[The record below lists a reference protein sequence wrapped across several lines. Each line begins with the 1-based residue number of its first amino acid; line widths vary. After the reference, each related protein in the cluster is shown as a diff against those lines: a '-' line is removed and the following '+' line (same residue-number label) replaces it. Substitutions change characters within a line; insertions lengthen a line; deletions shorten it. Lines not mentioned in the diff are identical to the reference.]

1 MAKFANL
8 TFTSQGTQMLV
19 QAQNSHTLTFTCGK
33 LGSGVLAD
41 SDDISKFTDLK
52 SPKMT
57 LPIVSV
63 DDSNEEK
70 LVLTFDT
77 SNTELEEGFVSREIG
92 IFAKLDNGSETLY
105 AYSNA
110 GNNYDYIPSKDT
122 PSDENRL
129 VVNLVVSSSANI
141 SVQIDK
147 SIVYTHKSDVEEM
160 IATHDASD
168 TAHETRFKLFEK
180 IADFGN
186 DIIKKLALTTAIT
199 AITAL
204 ETGSWFGQLLK
215 MVLTASGVKYNIA
228 QNGYIC
234 FGSFFGGLI
243 LQWGVISVSTDNAQ
257 GPHQASQALP
267 MTASKFL
274 QGTAVYDY
282 PGAVSIPVAAI
293 SCNATAVTA
302 GAQLLPG
309 YTGNPLNIR
318 WIALF
323 K

>member
-1 MAKFANL
+1 MAKFPSL
-8 TFTSQGTQMLV
+8 TFTEQGLQMLV
-19 QAQNSHTLTFTCGK
+19 QAQNSHKLTVTSGK

-52 SPKMT
+52 APKMT
-57 LPIVSV
+57 LPITKV
-63 DDSNEEK
+63 DDSNPEK
-70 LVLTFDT
+70 IVLTFDT
-77 SNTELEEGFVSREIG
+77 SNSELEQGFVSREIG
-92 IFAKLDNGSETLY
+92 IFAKLDDGSETLY

-228 QNGYIC
+228 QNGYVC
-234 FGSFFGGLI
+234 LGSFFGGLI
-243 LQWGVISVSTDNAQ
+243 IQWGVVSVVTDNAQ
-257 GPHQASQALP
+257 GAHNASQALP
-267 MTASKFL
+267 LAANTFL
-274 QGTAVYDY
+274 QGVATYDF
-282 PGAVSIPVAAI
+282 PAASSIPVAAI
-293 SCNATAVTA
+293 RCTGTTVTV

-309 YTGNPLNIR
+309 YTGNPVYIR
-318 WIALF
+318 WVGIF

>member
-41 SDDISKFTDLK
+41 TDDISKFTDLK

-168 TAHETRFKLFEK
+168 TAHENRFKLFEK
-180 IADFGN
+180 ISDFAD

-228 QNGYIC
+228 SNGYVC
-234 FGSFFGGLI
+234 LGSFFGGLI
-243 LQWGVISVSTDNAQ
+243 IQWGYFKENEWCTLPIAFTKAFITLATHESADADMAKVASYVCTTAINGNKIYISTPVDTNNSSNAIVIC
-257 GPHQASQALP
+257 H
-267 MTASKFL
+267 
-274 QGTAVYDY
+274 
-282 PGAVSIPVAAI
+282 
-293 SCNATAVTA
+293 
-302 GAQLLPG
+302 
-309 YTGNPLNIR
+309 
-318 WIALF
+318 
-323 K
+323 

>member
-57 LPIVSV
+57 LPIVSK
-63 DDSNEEK
+63 DDSNPEK
-70 LVLTFDT
+70 IVLTFDT
-77 SNTELEEGFVSREIG
+77 SNSALEQGFVSREIG

-141 SVQIDK
+141 SVQTDK

-168 TAHETRFKLFEK
+168 TAHENRFKLFEK

-204 ETGSWFGQLLK
+204 ETNSWFGQLLK

-228 QNGYIC
+228 QNGYVC
-234 FGSFFGGLI
+234 LGSFFGGLI
-243 LQWGVISVSTDNAQ
+243 IQWGSIGSSSHFPNKECVWKFPLTFPNKIFAAVVSDSGSSTVCFGTKLSSDNSKATVYSSTESKGWGMAYGIVI
-257 GPHQASQALP
+257 
-267 MTASKFL
+267 
-274 QGTAVYDY
+274 
-282 PGAVSIPVAAI
+282 
-293 SCNATAVTA
+293 
-302 GAQLLPG
+302 G
-309 YTGNPLNIR
+309 Y
-318 WIALF
+318 
-323 K
+323 

>member
-33 LGSGVLAD
+33 LGSGVLTD
-41 SDDISKFTDLK
+41 TDDISKFTDLK

-92 IFAKLDNGSETLY
+92 IFAKLDNGSEALY

-234 FGSFFGGLI
+234 LGSFFGGLI
-243 LQWGVISVSTDNAQ
+243 IQWGHVPSGN
-257 GPHQASQALP
+257 GALVTP
-267 MTASKFL
+267 IAYSSFL
-274 QGTAVYDY
+274 QAIASWDD
-282 PGAVSIPVAAI
+282 VSISAHTKLAVGVGNYGGTLKIVAI
-293 SCNATAVTA
+293 DSNSEYIGV
-302 GAQLLPG
+302 
-309 YTGNPLNIR
+309 R
-318 WIALF
+318 WIGLF
-323 K
+323 R